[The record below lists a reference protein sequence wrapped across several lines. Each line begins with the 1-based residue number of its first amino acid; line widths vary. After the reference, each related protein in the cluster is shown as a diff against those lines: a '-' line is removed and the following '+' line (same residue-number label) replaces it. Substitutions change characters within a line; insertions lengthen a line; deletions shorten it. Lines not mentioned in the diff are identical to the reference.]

1 MALMNAVILAAFSP
15 ICLCIARILSA
26 D

>member
-1 MALMNAVILAAFSP
+1 MARMDAVILAAFSS
-15 ICLCIARILSA
+15 ICLGIARILSA